1 LNASTVIK
9 IDKSVLYLS
18 EPRRHRDK
26 PHLRFVALQPC
37 LVCGR
42 SPSDAHHLRFVQP
55 QTLGRKASDEYAVP
69 LCRTH
74 HRQNHQVG
82 DERAWWKAT
91 ATDPLPVALRL
102 WRISRGM
109 TEGDS

>member
-1 LNASTVIK
+1 LNTSTVIK
-9 IDKSVLYLS
+9 IDKSVFYLS
-18 EPRRHRDK
+18 ESHRHRDK